1 MTAACLAAGVPFD
14 PTVTRTPA
22 AGPSTRAASSADNP
36 KNPIGRCDASM
47 ARSSCASSGWI

>member
-36 KNPIGRCDASM
+36 KNPIGRCDPSI
-47 ARSSCASSGWI
+47 ARSNCASSGWI